1 LVSLRA
7 SHFVGNE
14 SALTMSDALLPFPW
28 LDLVLILALVAI
40 NGLLSMSELAIVSS
54 REARLKA
61 MVKAGS
67 SGARYA
73 LDLAAEPGRFLSTV
87 QIGITLIGILAG
99 AYSGASLGE
108 PVAQRLARLGLDPHT
123 AESVGFGVVIVV
135 TTFASLIIGELV
147 PKQFALRNPEV
158 IAAVVARPMGWL
170 SKATAPFVWLLDQTS
185 VLIFRALG
193 LNREAKNAVTAEEL
207 HLVVAEA
214 QTAGVLDE
222 SERAIISG
230 IVRLADRPVR
240 EVMTPRTDID
250 WIDIGFS
257 REQIRAALAETAHSR
272 LPVAEG
278 SVDNI
283 VGVVATRDMLT
294 TLLDGGELDL
304 RALTRQ
310 APVIPDLMDAMDA
323 LAVLRSAEVP
333 LALVHD
339 EYGHLDGIVTPGSI
353 LTALAGAFAHDLDEG
368 EDPPCIEREDGSW
381 LVSGAA
387 NADLLDDRL
396 GVNMPAERDYST
408 VAGFALS
415 VLKKIPETGEV
426 FKFDGYRF
434 EVIDMDGRKID
445 KLLVSRPKRKKSDEE
460 AEAGAPPA

>member
-1 LVSLRA
+1 M
-7 SHFVGNE
+7 GD
-14 SALTMSDALLPFPW
+14 TLLPFPW
-28 LDLVLILALVAI
+28 FDLVLILALI
-40 NGLLSMSELAIVSS
+40 TLNGVLSMSELAIVSA
-54 REARLKA
+54 RDARLKA
-61 MVKAGS
+61 MAKSGS

-99 AYSGASLGE
+99 AYSGASLGA
-108 PVAQRLARLGLDPHT
+108 PVAQRLAPLGLDPDT
-123 AESVGFGVVIVV
+123 ARSVGFGLVIVV
-135 TTFASLIIGELV
+135 TTFASLVIGELV
-147 PKQFALRNPEV
+147 PKQFALRNAEG
-158 IAAVVARPMGWL
+158 IAVVMARPMFWL

-185 VLIFRALG
+185 ALIFKLLG
-193 LNREAKNAVTAEEL
+193 LTRETKNVVTAEEL

-214 QTAGVLDE
+214 QTAGVLEE

-250 WIDIGFS
+250 WIDIGCS
-257 REQIRAALAETAHSR
+257 REEIRTALAETTHSR
-272 LPVAEG
+272 LPVADG

-283 VGVVATRDMLT
+283 VGVVSTRDMLT
-294 TLLDGGELDL
+294 ALLDGQDL
-304 RALTRQ
+304 NLRVLTRS

-353 LTALAGAFAHDLDEG
+353 LSALAGAFAHDLSEG
-368 EDPPCIEREDGSW
+368 EEPPCVEREDGSW

-387 NADLLDDRL
+387 SADLLSDRL
-396 GVNMPAERDYST
+396 GVSMPSDRDYST
-408 VAGFALS
+408 VAGFALW
-415 VLKKIPETGEV
+415 VLKRIPETGET
-426 FKFDGYRF
+426 FKFDGYKF
-434 EVIDMDGRKID
+434 EIVDMDGRKID
-445 KLLVSRPKRKKSDEE
+445 KLLISRTRRRRTEEE
-460 AEAGAPPA
+460 AESETPAAS

>member
-1 LVSLRA
+1 
-7 SHFVGNE
+7 
-14 SALTMSDALLPFPW
+14 MSDALLPFPW
-28 LDLVLILALVAI
+28 LDLVLILALIAL
-40 NGLLSMSELAIVSS
+40 NGVFAMSELAIVSS

-61 MVKAGS
+61 MAKAGS
-67 SGARYA
+67 GGATCA
-73 LDLAAEPGRFLSTV
+73 LKLAAEPGRFLSTV

-108 PVAQRLARLGLDPHT
+108 PVAQRLAWLGLDPET
-123 AESVGFGVVIVV
+123 SSSVGFGLVIVV
-135 TTFASLIIGELV
+135 TTFASLVIGELV
-147 PKQFALRNPEV
+147 PKQFALRNPEW
-158 IAAVVARPMGWL
+158 IAAIVARPMSWL

-185 VLIFRALG
+185 GLIFRLLG
-193 LNREAKNAVTAEEL
+193 LNREAKNVVTAEEL

-214 QTAGVLDE
+214 QSAGVLEE

-250 WIDIGFS
+250 WIDISCS
-257 REQIRAALAETAHSR
+257 REEIRAALTETAHSR

-283 VGVVATRDMLT
+283 IGVVATRDMLT
-294 TLLDGGELDL
+294 ALLDGEELNL
-304 RALTRQ
+304 SRLTRT

-368 EDPPCIEREDGSW
+368 EDPPLVEREDGSW

-396 GVNMPAERDYST
+396 GVAMPPDRDYST

-415 VLKKIPETGEV
+415 VLKRIPETGDV
-426 FKFDGYRF
+426 FKFDGFRF
-434 EVIDMDGRKID
+434 EVVDMDGRKID
-445 KLLVSRPKRKKSDEE
+445 KLLVSRPRRRRSDEE
-460 AEAGAPPA
+460 AQSEAPPA